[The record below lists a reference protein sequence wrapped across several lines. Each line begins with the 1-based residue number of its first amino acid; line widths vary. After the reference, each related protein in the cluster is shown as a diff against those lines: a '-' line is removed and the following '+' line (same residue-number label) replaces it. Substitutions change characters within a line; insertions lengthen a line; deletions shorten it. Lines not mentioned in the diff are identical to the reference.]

1 MPRTKMIAMYGA
13 LAMMAAVTARTAAI
27 TSTRY
32 MMAFMPITQAFS
44 DYRRGDD
51 AHWGELRLELLLWPH

>member
-1 MPRTKMIAMYGA
+1 MPRTKMIAIYGA
-13 LAMMAAVTARTAAI
+13 LAMMAAVTASTAAI

-51 AHWGELRLELLLWPH
+51 AQWW